1 MRCFQVFIYIDDI
14 VAPDVLKM
22 LNRHLV
28 SLKIFYVGNISFQ
41 SNSFKGNFELVL
53 FPYISFRE

>member
-14 VAPDVLKM
+14 VAPNVLKM
-22 LNRHLV
+22 LNKHLV

-41 SNSFKGNFELVL
+41 SNRFFFKIF
-53 FPYISFRE
+53 